1 MVNYIVIDL
10 SLKGSI
16 CNANPVGRWFY
27 IKTVLP
33 KKGVYYIAVFLT
45 KENSLYIYNSLASTT
60 SITVVL

>member
-16 CNANPVGRWFY
+16 CYASPVGLY

-33 KKGVYYIAVFLT
+33 NKGVYYIAVFLT
-45 KENSLYIYNSLASTT
+45 KENSLYMYNSLASTT
-60 SITVVL
+60 SIKVVL